1 MAGLKKALAGL
12 GGMKYALLVAVF
24 GLALLLWPSGRGE
37 TAEVEAEET
46 RLETLLAQI
55 EGVGELHLL
64 LSEQGAAVVCAGA
77 DSADV
82 RLAIC
87 QALHCYTGLGS
98 DRIQVFRMKTD

>member
-12 GGMKYALLVAVF
+12 GGMKYALLVALF

-37 TAEVEAEET
+37 TAEAEAEET
-46 RLETLLAQI
+46 RLETLLGQI

-98 DRIQVFRMKTD
+98 DRIQVFQLKTD

>member
-55 EGVGELHLL
+55 EGV
-64 LSEQGAAVVCAGA
+64 SEQGAAVVCAGA